1 MLEVRTKFVKS
12 FIKVLILFVIL
23 LIGLE
28 FVLYNY
34 FIIQISERIESQRK
48 SELVNSWKHFYSQV
62 GREFNMAVHG
72 YAWWDDLADAYTQND
87 ERKIVQ
93 YFENE
98 KIFMEDYE
106 LFLSIDNQNKFVFGF
121 YKGERIY
128 KNTPSADN
136 LLNQA
141 KLADYALMVKNDYET
156 NILNQSARDTVSSY
170 LEFFKG
176 EPMVVV
182 VSPVCNNL
190 GVPLARG
197 YLVFGKSLYN
207 LSRKAEKIMPA
218 KIRFSTTPSITGYA
232 QTVIKADRLGQSF
245 FISIDP
251 FYKTY
256 PVLKQAMFFFIITQ
270 IAFVTLLF
278 AVALPVFTRRQ
289 TGYLNNVI
297 RDRTETIG
305 KINDELTAANQELLS
320 ALANIRTLSGFLPIC
335 SSCKKIRNDQGYWN
349 QVESF
354 IQENSEVVFS
364 HSLCPDCI
372 KDLYPDMAD
381 KILAKERKNKS

>member
-34 FIIQISERIESQRK
+34 FILQISDRIEKPRK
-48 SELVNSWKHFYSQV
+48 IELVQSWNHYYQQV
-62 GREFNMAVHG
+62 GSEVNMAVHG
-72 YAWWDDLADAYTQND
+72 YAWWDDLADAYRNND
-87 ERKIVQ
+87 EQKIVQ

-98 KIFMEDYE
+98 KILKNDYD
-106 LFLSIDNQNKFVFGF
+106 LILSIDNQNRFVFGF
-121 YKGERIY
+121 YKGQRIY
-128 KNTPSADN
+128 KNSPEAEN
-136 LLNQA
+136 LLSGA
-141 KLADYALMVKNDYET
+141 LLADYSILVKKDYRT
-156 NILNQSARDTVSSY
+156 NITNQTAIDTIFSHIHF
-170 LEFFKG
+170 LKG
-176 EPMVVV
+176 EPVMIS
-182 VSPVCNNL
+182 VSPVCNNS
-190 GVPLARG
+190 GVPVSSG
-197 YLVFGKSLYN
+197 YLVFGKSLFN
-207 LSRKAEKIMPA
+207 ICRTAEKIIPA
-218 KIRFSTTPSITGYA
+218 RIRFSTKSFPANYA
-232 QTVIKADRLGQSF
+232 QTVISADNFGKTF
-245 FISIDP
+245 YISLDP
-251 FYKTY
+251 YYKTY
-256 PVLKQAMFFFIITQ
+256 PVLKEAMFFFIVIQ

-289 TGYLNNVI
+289 TNYLNKVI
-297 RDRTETIG
+297 LERTQKIG
-305 KINDELTAANQELLS
+305 EINEELTTANQELLS